1 MALWDGRFSGGPAD
15 EMLHFSESLTVDLR
29 MFEEDIQGSIAHAT
43 MLAEVGL
50 LDEQER
56 DALISG
62 LQEVAEE
69 LRTGVFQP
77 GPDLEDIHMAVEHRL
92 SELVGEV
99 AGKLH
104 TARSR
109 NDQVAT
115 DVRLW
120 LKKMLPELES
130 GVQELVGVLLE
141 RVRGD
146 GRTLMP
152 GYTHLQRGQPI
163 WLGHQLLAHAWAL
176 MRDLERIRGA
186 RSRVDRCPLGAGAMA
201 GTPHPIDRARTAELL
216 GFSSVLENAMDA
228 VSARDHSQEVAS
240 ACAILMTRLSRMAA
254 ELVLFSSSEFGLLKL
269 GDAWSTGSSI
279 MPQKRNPDAAE
290 LVRGKSARVLGNL
303 QALLSLSKG
312 LPLAYM
318 RDLQEDREALFG
330 SVQTTMACV
339 SVMAGTWRDL
349 SVNRER
355 YVAELE
361 GDFLLATELA
371 DYLVDQGLPFREAHH
386 VVGRLVLWCEERGGN
401 FSLLDL
407 NVLREHH
414 ELFGSDAL
422 SFLDPVSA
430 IERRT
435 SLGGTAWSEV
445 QRQCDL
451 LDTQLQDLKA
461 AE

>member
-1 MALWDGRFSGGPAD
+1 
-15 EMLHFSESLTVDLR
+15 

>member
-50 LDEQER
+50 ISDSER
-56 DALISG
+56 DVLVSG
-62 LQEVAEE
+62 LQEVAVE
-69 LRTGVFQP
+69 LREGAFRP

-130 GVQELVGVLLE
+130 GVQELVGVLLS
-141 RVRGD
+141 RVRGE

-186 RSRVDRCPLGAGAMA
+186 KSRVDRCPLGAGAMA
-201 GTPHPIDRARTAELL
+201 GTPHPIDRVRTAELL

-349 SVNRER
+349 TVNADR
-355 YVAELE
+355 YTAELE

-371 DYLVDQGLPFREAHH
+371 DYLVEQGLPFREAHH

-414 ELFGSDAL
+414 ELFGPEAL

-435 SLGGTAWSEV
+435 SLGGTAWIEV

-451 LDTQLQDLKA
+451 LDSQLQDLKP